1 MLIKAKHPDY
11 VMGSVGLFIVFENPR
26 PSSGS
31 EKSPTRSIRI
41 SLGALGWHDFLA
53 STARLF
59 RFDPN
64 YRIPVKAD
72 PNIVINHIKESHDIL
87 VKSLAPIGAVC
98 IGGMYGTLYENGNPA
113 SFEVSII
120 GYIKDVVAQLK
131 RGLNGFWVAHPN
143 FVRLGLA
150 LVSAWRRRE
159 KNPADNSLERLI

>member
-1 MLIKAKHPDY
+1 MADTLYPYFIG
-11 VMGSVGLFIVFENPR
+11 GS
-26 PSSGS
+26 
-31 EKSPTRSIRI
+31 
-41 SLGALGWHDFLA
+41 LGWHDFLA

-98 IGGMYGTLYENGNPA
+98 IGGMYGTLYENGNAA

-159 KNPADNSLERLI
+159 RNENDSSLETLILRTGTDPCGN